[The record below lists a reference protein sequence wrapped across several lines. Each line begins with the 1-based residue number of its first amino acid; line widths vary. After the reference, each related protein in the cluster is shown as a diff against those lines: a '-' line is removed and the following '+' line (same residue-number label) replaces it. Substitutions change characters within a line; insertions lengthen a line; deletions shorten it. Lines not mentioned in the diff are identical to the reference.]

1 MPYTFFSLH
10 SFYSWLFSSLFV
22 LLLLLLL
29 SLFYRTKIVF
39 FFFSSYAMEID
50 VFFLYSLPLASRLRT
65 YIVVVCARTHRF
77 NVVQRNCAFLLSQEI
92 LPSSWKTIADT
103 LRMCFFSSLC
113 VVFIFVLSFSFYVF
127 EFDIFRHNCFM
138 CRCSFFFSLRFLS
151 CALWF
156 FMLYFLFTKIILFY
170 FFFIW
175 NTLFLLLLSFFICD
189 WPFIP
194 IGVSI

>member
-1 MPYTFFSLH
+1 
-10 SFYSWLFSSLFV
+10 
-22 LLLLLLL
+22 
-29 SLFYRTKIVF
+29 
-39 FFFSSYAMEID
+39 MEID

-77 NVVQRNCAFLLSQEI
+77 NVVQRNCAFFLSQEI

-170 FFFIW
+170 FFSFEIHSSFYYC
-175 NTLFLLLLSFFICD
+175 LFLYATDHLYRSVCRFNFDLIHAFFFNFFLWNKKKVEGKKTRTHTQNTIRMEEKK
-189 WPFIP
+189 
-194 IGVSI
+194 SRERA